1 MNPQELKAETGRRLK
16 LLYKETGITQ
26 RELAEKL
33 KRKETALS
41 PIANGKTTMTERWA
55 NRIHS
60 VLPDYSV
67 EYLMGE
73 SPYRNDREREIE
85 ERKARLH
92 NTDMLDLGIGALA
105 DACGYTFTSRVT
117 LVPRGEASESGF
129 QKLVPDTEVIV
140 SRDGNAT
147 TISRE
152 EMRRIQCEVRDFFD
166 FKIQQAFKA
175 DEERG

>member
-1 MNPQELKAETGRRLK
+1 MNPQELKVETGRRLK
-16 LLYKETGITQ
+16 LLYKETGISQ
-26 RELAEKL
+26 RDLAEML
-33 KRKETALS
+33 GRKEAALS

-105 DACGYTFTSRVT
+105 DACGYIFTARAT
-117 LVPRGEASESGF
+117 LVPQGETLESGF
-129 QKLVPDTEVIV
+129 QKLVPDTEIIV
-140 SRDGNAT
+140 SRGGET
-147 TISRE
+147 TVISRKD
-152 EMRRIQCEVRDFFD
+152 MRRIQQEVCDFLD

-175 DEERG
+175 NGERG